1 MTSARILSDLL
12 EFEHSFDGKIRDLEL
27 YNDKINDAEPKTIRR
42 SYDRL
47 MNHVGVLELEEE
59 EIRSNLDKCITA
71 INKCKEKIEP
81 LNRAVNKLKLL
92 LNRSKVGTLQG
103 LALQKVK
110 HSKPV
115 SKTKLHQTVRSLP
128 YDELKSLKS
137 LNGGFSKKRR
147 TIKNRRSR

>member
-12 EFEHSFDGKIRDLEL
+12 EFEHSFDGKIRDLES
-27 YNDKINDAEPKTIRR
+27 YNDIIKDAEPKTIRR

-59 EIRSNLDKCITA
+59 EIRSNLDVCITV

-115 SKTKLHQTVRSLP
+115 SKTKLHQTVRSQP